1 MLPEH
6 KNPIFVSKRP
16 KMSEKSPILTQKPRF
31 CARKAGKWGSRSQK
45 AHKNADFVLGGLHRT
60 ARRDPARQ
68 GTITRNGTRPP
79 GTKRNGPK
87 HNETQPPRN
96 TIHETQP
103 PRNATH
109 ATQHTQRNRHATQP
123 PRNTQYTKR
132 NRYGNAK
139 EPLRNGT
146 TKKET
151 TFRVVSFKNWRLP
164 TLPHGSAVPSAQ
176 VSLTSLFG
184 MGRGGSSPL
193 LPP

>member
-16 KMSEKSPILTQKPRF
+16 KISEKSPILTQKPRF

-45 AHKNADFVLGGLHRT
+45 AHKNADFVLGGARNQYGETQRGREQPPETEQDRLGRSVT
-60 ARRDPARQ
+60 ARS
-68 GTITRNGTRPP
+68 T
-79 GTKRNGPK
+79 TK
-87 HNETQPPRN
+87 
-96 TIHETQP
+96 
-103 PRNATH
+103 
-109 ATQHTQRNRHATQP
+109 RNRHATQP
-123 PRNTQYTKR
+123 QRNEHNTRNLHGTQHTQH
-132 NRYGNAK
+132 NRHATAQW
-139 EPLRNGT
+139 GT

>member
-1 MLPEH
+1 MLREH

-16 KMSEKSPILTQKPRF
+16 KISKKSPILTQKCQF

-45 AHKNADFVLGGLHRT
+45 AHKNADFVLGGPHRT
-60 ARRDPARQ
+60 ARRSSAEHGTARSGPARQ
-68 GTITRNGTRPP
+68 GTTTRNGTRPP
-79 GTKRNGPK
+79 GTKRNGSK
-87 HNETQPPRN
+87 HN
-96 TIHETQP
+96 ETQP

-109 ATQHTQRNRHATQP
+109 ATQLQRNATAQW
-123 PRNTQYTKR
+123 
-132 NRYGNAK
+132 
-139 EPLRNGT
+139 GT